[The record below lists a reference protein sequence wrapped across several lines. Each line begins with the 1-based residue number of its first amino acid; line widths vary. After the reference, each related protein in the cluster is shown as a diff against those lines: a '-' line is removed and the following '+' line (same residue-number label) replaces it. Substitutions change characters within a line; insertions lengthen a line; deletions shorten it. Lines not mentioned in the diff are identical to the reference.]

1 MKAGQAANMKSNLE
15 VSPPKSAG
23 RTMPRREFLGAL
35 AAMAAVGTSSFH
47 SLAASSVTAS
57 SDQAVV
63 FPDGIKSG
71 DPAPHS
77 AVIWTRVAP
86 SDMASSS
93 VLWSVAE
100 DADMQNVV
108 RGGVRTTDSSTGHNL
123 HVHVRGLLPDRW
135 YYYRF
140 EARGVGSVT
149 GRLRTAPTRHSSPDR
164 LRYAF
169 ASCQQRTQSYYV
181 AHRAIAKENV
191 DFLLHLGDY
200 IYVHDTAT
208 LSVDDY
214 RDVYRRFHSNEELQ
228 ALHAQVPLVAV
239 WDDGEF
245 YNGVD
250 RTGDPQRLANARQAW
265 FEAMP
270 IQRGNKDRTFR
281 TLRWGKLAE
290 LMLLDT
296 RQYRDPEVPAN
307 TTFAGLLDA
316 QDTTIPPGEDMFAPG
331 RTVLGQNQKRWL
343 ERRLA
348 NTQARWKI
356 LGSSY
361 DMAPWKL
368 VDYDTPELR
377 AADPDL
383 QKNGGIYVSNEAWDD
398 YQDERRQLMRHIADN
413 DVSNV
418 LVSAGHTHFYKASN
432 IQPDFDD
439 ESSPVT
445 AMEFVAGSLTADPL
459 ATDIA
464 PIELLQLAEQIM
476 IEANNPYLRHV
487 DLLNQGYVIFDI
499 TPEETIVQ
507 FRVIDTLDPDA
518 EALTRGRFRVVN
530 GVPGIETLSL
540 DYEMLPPGC

>member
-1 MKAGQAANMKSNLE
+1 VKRNA
-15 VSPPKSAG
+15 VVIPPPGTG
-23 RTMPRREFLGAL
+23 RTMPRRDFLKAL
-35 AAMAAVGTSSFH
+35 AAVTTLGSG
-47 SLAASSVTAS
+47 ASQLLGAQSATALER
-57 SDQAVV
+57 ATV

-77 AVIWTRVAP
+77 AVIWTRVEVEP
-86 SDMASSS
+86 RRASE

-100 DADMQNVV
+100 DPDMENVV
-108 RGGVRTTDSSTGHNL
+108 RGGLTRVDATTGHNL
-123 HVHVRGLLPDRW
+123 HVAVDGLQADRW
-135 YYYRF
+135 YHYRF
-140 EARGVGSVT
+140 ETKGVASVV
-149 GRLRTAPTRHSSPDR
+149 GRLRTAPEPGSSPDR

-169 ASCQQRTQSYYV
+169 ASCQQRNQSYYV
-181 AHRAIAKENV
+181 AHREIARENV
-191 DFLLHLGDY
+191 DFFMHLGDY
-200 IYVHDTAT
+200 IYVSDFST

-214 RDVYRRFHSNEELQ
+214 RSVYRRFHSNPELQ

-270 IQRGNKDRTFR
+270 VIEPSERTYRSLNWGN
-281 TLRWGKLAE
+281 LAE

-296 RQYRDPEVPAN
+296 RQYRDPEVPPN

-316 QDTTIPPGEDMFAPG
+316 QDTTFPPGGDMLAPG
-331 RTVLGQNQKRWL
+331 RTVLGETQKAWL
-343 ERRLA
+343 KARLTQ
-348 NTQARWKI
+348 TQARWKI
-356 LGSSY
+356 LGSSF

-368 VDYDTPELR
+368 VDYDTPEAR

-383 QKNGGIYVSNEAWDD
+383 QKNGGVYVSNEAWDD

-413 DVSNV
+413 GVGNV
-418 LVSAGHTHFYKASN
+418 LVSSGHTHFYKASD

-439 ESSPVT
+439 VNSPIT
-445 AMEFVAGSLTADPL
+445 AMEFVSGSLTADPP

-464 PIELLQLAEQIM
+464 PLELLQLAENIM
-476 IEANNPYLRHV
+476 LGANNPYLRHV
-487 DLLNQGYVIFDI
+487 DLLNQGYVIFDV

-518 EALTRGRFRVVN
+518 EARTRGRFRVRN

-540 DYEMLPPGC
+540 DYEPIPPGC

>member
-1 MKAGQAANMKSNLE
+1 MKKNTE
-15 VSPPKSAG
+15 VSPPPGTG
-23 RTMPRREFLGAL
+23 RTMPRRVFLKRLSAL
-35 AAMAAVGTSSFH
+35 VAVGVVGRSYFSAGPVLADSSA
-47 SLAASSVTAS
+47 SLF
-57 SDQAVV
+57 

-71 DPAPHS
+71 DPTPEG
-77 AVIWTRVAP
+77 AVIWTRVAGTSP
-86 SDMASSS
+86 DPVS

-100 DADMQNVV
+100 DDLMQNVV
-108 RGGVRTTDSSTGHNL
+108 RGGIQDVDASTGHNL
-123 HVHVRGLLPDRW
+123 HVQVRGLSPNRW
-135 YYYRF
+135 YHYRF
-140 EARGVGSVT
+140 EVEGVGSVI
-149 GRLRTAPTRHSSPDR
+149 GRLRTAPDINSSPDH

-200 IYVHDTAT
+200 VYVHDSAT

-214 RDVYRRFHSNEELQ
+214 RSVYQRFHSNPELQ

-250 RTGDPQRLANARQAW
+250 STGDPQRLANARQAW

-270 IQRGNKDRTFR
+270 VMRNRLDRTFR
-281 TLRWGKLAE
+281 SIRWGKLAE
-290 LMLLDT
+290 MLLLDT

-331 RTVLGQNQKRWL
+331 RTTLGAKQWRWL
-343 ERRLA
+343 TRRLS

-356 LGSSY
+356 MGSSY

-368 VDYDTPELR
+368 TDFDTPELR
-377 AADPDL
+377 AEDPDL

-398 YQDERRQLMRHIADN
+398 YQDERRKLMRHIESEEI
-413 DVSNV
+413 SNV

-439 ESSPVT
+439 ANSPIT
-445 AMEFVAGSLTADPL
+445 AMEFVTGSLTADPP

-464 PIELLQLAEQIM
+464 PIELLQLAQDIM
-476 IEANNPYLRHV
+476 MDANSPYLRHI
-487 DLLNQGYVIFDI
+487 DLLQQGYAIVDV
-499 TPEETIVQ
+499 TPQRTIVE
-507 FRVIDTLDPDA
+507 FRAIDTLDPNA
-518 EALTRGRFRVVN
+518 EAWTMARFRVVN
-530 GVPGIETLSL
+530 GVPGIETL
-540 DYEMLPPGC
+540 DVNGPGC

>member
-1 MKAGQAANMKSNLE
+1 MPFNTEIAPPAGT
-15 VSPPKSAG
+15 G
-23 RTMPRREFLGAL
+23 GTMPRRAFLRAL
-35 AAMAAVGTSSFH
+35 AAVAAVGASGSYWLGARNV
-47 SLAASSVTAS
+47 LASEAAG
-57 SDQAVV
+57 V

-71 DPAPHS
+71 DPAPRS
-77 AVIWTRVAP
+77 ATIWTRIA
-86 SDMASSS
+86 ATGQEASS

-100 DADMQNVV
+100 DPDMQHVV
-108 RGGVRTTDSSTGHNL
+108 RGGVREVDASTGHNL

-135 YYYRF
+135 YHYRF
-140 EARGVGSVT
+140 EAQGVGSVV
-149 GRLRTAPTRHSSPDR
+149 GRLRTAPARNASPER

-181 AHRAIAKENV
+181 AHRAIARENV

-200 IYVHDTAT
+200 VYVSDTGT

-214 RDVYRRFHSNEELQ
+214 RDVYRRFHSNVELQ

-270 IQRGNKDRTFR
+270 VRRRANDRTFR
-281 TLRWGKLAE
+281 SLRWGALAE
-290 LMLLDT
+290 MLLLDT

-331 RTVLGQNQKRWL
+331 RTVLGDHQRHWL
-343 ERRLA
+343 KRRLA
-348 NTQARWKI
+348 NTRAHWKI

-383 QKNGGIYVSNEAWDD
+383 QKNGGVYVSNEGWDD

-413 DVSNV
+413 GVSNV

-439 ESSPVT
+439 ENSPIT
-445 AMEFVAGSLTADPL
+445 AMEFVTGSLTADPL
-459 ATDIA
+459 PTEIA
-464 PIELLQLAEQIM
+464 PLELLQLAEQIM
-476 IEANNPYLRHV
+476 LGANNPYLRHV
-487 DLLNQGYVIFDI
+487 DLLNQGYVVVDI
-499 TPEETIVQ
+499 TPQETIVQ
-507 FRVIDTLDPDA
+507 FRVINTLDPDA

-540 DYEMLPPGC
+540 DYEQIPPGC

>member
-1 MKAGQAANMKSNLE
+1 MKLIAEM
-15 VSPPKSAG
+15 SPPAGTG
-23 RTMPRREFLGAL
+23 RTMPRRDFLRAL
-35 AAMAAVGTSSFH
+35 AVAA
-47 SLAASSVTAS
+47 AAGAAGSHVFGARHVFANTAT
-57 SDQAVV
+57 AAV

-71 DPAPHS
+71 DPAPRS
-77 AVIWTRVAP
+77 ATIWTRIAGSAP
-86 SDMASSS
+86 ETSP
-93 VLWSVAE
+93 VIWSVAE
-100 DADMQNVV
+100 DADMQHVV
-108 RGGVRTTDSSTGHNL
+108 RGGVHAVDASTGHNL
-123 HVHVRGLLPDRW
+123 HVHVRGLQPDRW
-135 YYYRF
+135 YHYRF
-140 EARGVGSVT
+140 ETQGVGSVI
-149 GRLRTAPTRHSSPDR
+149 GRLRTAPARYAVPDR

-181 AHRAIAKENV
+181 AHRAIARENV

-200 IYVHDTAT
+200 VYVSDTGT

-214 RDVYRRFHSNEELQ
+214 RDVYRRFHSNADLQ

-250 RTGDPQRLANARQAW
+250 STGDPQRLANARQAW

-270 IQRGNKDRTFR
+270 LRRNANDRTFR
-281 TLRWGKLAE
+281 SLRWGALAE
-290 LMLLDT
+290 LLLLDT

-331 RTVLGQNQKRWL
+331 RTVLGEAQRRWL
-343 ERRLA
+343 ERRLVNTRA
-348 NTQARWKI
+348 NWKI

-368 VDYDTPELR
+368 EDFDTPELR

-413 DVSNV
+413 GVSNV

-439 ESSPVT
+439 ASSPIT
-445 AMEFVAGSLTADPL
+445 AMEFVTGSLTADPP

-464 PIELLQLAEQIM
+464 PLELLQLAEQIM
-476 IEANNPYLRHV
+476 LGANNPYLRHV
-487 DLLNQGYVIFDI
+487 DLLNQGYVVVDI
-499 TPEETIVQ
+499 TPQETIVQ
-507 FRVIDTLDPDA
+507 FRVIDTLDPNA

-540 DYEMLPPGC
+540 DYEQIPPGC